1 MGRQKMETVIL
12 KGTYK
17 SAYLNN
23 KKQDKQIKNQ
33 LTHKDV
39 NRIELSFC
47 ILSKGKHYLNYC
59 PPINFLCII

>member
-1 MGRQKMETVIL
+1 METVIL

-17 SAYLNN
+17 SPYLNN

-39 NRIELSFC
+39 NRI
-47 ILSKGKHYLNYC
+47 
-59 PPINFLCII
+59 

>member
-1 MGRQKMETVIL
+1 MQMGRQKMETVIL

-23 KKQDKQIKNQ
+23 KKQDEQIKNQ

-39 NRIELSFC
+39 NRI
-47 ILSKGKHYLNYC
+47 
-59 PPINFLCII
+59 